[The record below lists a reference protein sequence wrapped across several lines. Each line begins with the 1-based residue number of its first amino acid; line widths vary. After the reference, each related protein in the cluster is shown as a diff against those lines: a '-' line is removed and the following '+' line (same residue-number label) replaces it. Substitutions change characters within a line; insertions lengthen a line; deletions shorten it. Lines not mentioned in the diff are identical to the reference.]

1 MVQDL
6 LQTVKIVKSAPRVFI
21 SAFAECQRLPHVVL
35 NG

>member
-21 SAFAECQRLPHVVL
+21 SAFAECHTGLML
-35 NG
+35 F